1 MKLATTWAGAFLAS
15 AVSTSSIAE
24 TITFSDSFSP
34 PSSLWSNTIGNW
46 TGGGGRYYAQ
56 APSNSPQ
63 TWSALPFDFTN
74 SNLMVTVTVNNL
86 SDGGIYLDS
95 SLTPSGVLGVV
106 LVLGGNAYGYGCVT
120 CAGAG
125 NSLYWTVGPNYGNSL
140 DEQQN
145 VFTPLGTYTITAIV
159 NGNTYRAYNDP
170 DGIFDSNS
178 VLLSTFVDS
187 TYSSGQVGFYDFD
200 SALYFSNFSVEGFC
214 TNCPPPGAVPGPIVG
229 GGLPGLALAGIA
241 LLSWWRRFRRGCGVP
256 AAERDVSVALM
267 RCRLCSHHG

>member
-1 MKLATTWAGAFLAS
+1 MCAGALLAS
-15 AVSTSSIAE
+15 AVCTSSIANA
-24 TITFSDSFSP
+24 ITFSDSFSP
-34 PSSLWSNTIGNW
+34 PSSLWSNTIGDW

-56 APSNSPQ
+56 APSNGPQ

-106 LVLGGNAYGYGCVT
+106 LELGGNAYGYGCVT
-120 CAGAG
+120 CPGAG
-125 NSLYWTVGPNYGNSL
+125 NSLYWTVGPSYYISRN
-140 DEQQN
+140 EQRN

-159 NGNTYRAYNDP
+159 NGNTYQAYNDP
-170 DGIFDSNS
+170 DGVFDSNS

-200 SALYFSNFSVEGFC
+200 SALYFSNLSISGEC
-214 TNCPPPGAVPGPIVG
+214 TNCPPFDAVPGPILG

-241 LLSWWRRFRRGCGVP
+241 LLWWCRRNRP
-256 AAERDVSVALM
+256 
-267 RCRLCSHHG
+267 RLSRLDL